1 MNKAKIAKNEGF
13 VRTEQ
18 SQSFHSDLNKASVFL
33 HSRIKPKHSLK
44 LNIDNSRDGS
54 AWLSFDR
61 EAVHGWVSPGRQ
73 CMAGYQQGGSA
84 WLGINSNFAFCSSY
98 SVPKGHVEQC
108 IYLLFIMFHCW
119 KLWGE
124 SMVIT
129 VPVSKKS

>member
-44 LNIDNSRDGS
+44 LNIDNGWDGS

-84 WLGINSNFAFCSSY
+84 WLGIDREGSAWLGINREA
-98 SVPKGHVEQC
+98 VHG
-108 IYLLFIMFHCW
+108 W
-119 KLWGE
+119 
-124 SMVIT
+124 
-129 VPVSKKS
+129 VSTGKAVHG